1 MANFEI
7 ASDNVAMPRDWEAY
21 YSDAS
26 NPALEPEALLVQI
39 AELLPPGRALDLA
52 CGAGRNA
59 IYLARLG
66 WRVTAVDSSPAAIA
80 RLRER
85 AGGLPIEARV
95 ADLERG
101 EFPIEPHG
109 YDLIC
114 DFYYLQRSLFPEI
127 REGVRPGG
135 MVAAAIHLEGSFALR
150 PGELREEFAGWKVL
164 LYSEGAEAGK
174 AKRAARIM
182 ARRA

>member
-7 ASDNVAMPRDWEAY
+7 PSDNVAMPRDWEAY
-21 YSDAS
+21 YSDAATLAS
-26 NPALEPEALLVQI
+26 EPEALLVEI
-39 AELLPPGRALDLA
+39 ADLLPPGRALDLA

-59 IYLARLG
+59 VYLARLG
-66 WRVTAVDSSPAAIA
+66 WRVTAVDSSQAAIA
-80 RLRER
+80 RLKER
-85 AGGLPIEARV
+85 AEGLAIETRV

-114 DFYYLQRSLFPEI
+114 DFFYLQRSLFREI

-135 MVAAAIHLEGSFALR
+135 MVVAAIHLEGSFALR
-150 PGELREEFAGWKVL
+150 PGELREEFAGWKIL
-164 LYSEGAEAGK
+164 FYSEAAAGTG
-174 AKRAARIM
+174 KRTARIM

>member
-1 MANFEI
+1 MVILRFPA
-7 ASDNVAMPRDWEAY
+7 DNGGMPRDWNRY
-21 YSDAS
+21 YSDAA
-26 NPALEPEALLVQI
+26 NVETAAAPLLAHA
-39 AELLPPGRALDLA
+39 AEFLTPGRALDVA

-66 WRVTAVDSSPAAIA
+66 WRVTAVDASPAAIA

-85 AGGLPIEARV
+85 AEGLEIDARV

-101 EFPIEPHG
+101 EFAIERDE

-114 DFYYLQRSLFPEI
+114 DFHYLQRDLFPAI

-135 MVAAAIHLEGSFALR
+135 AVAAAIHLEGSFALR
-150 PGELREEFAGWKVL
+150 PGELREEFAGWKIL
-164 LYSEGAEAGK
+164 FYSESAEKGAG
-174 AKRAARIM
+174 RRSARIL

>member
-1 MANFEI
+1 MMRGNGKLRDP
-7 ASDNVAMPRDWEAY
+7 SDIFAMPRNWELS
-21 YSDAS
+21 YSKAS
-26 NPALEPEALLVQI
+26 NLASDPEALLVLVP
-39 AELLPPGRALDLA
+39 ELPAPGRALDLA

-85 AGGLPIEARV
+85 AEGLPVESRV

-127 REGVRPGG
+127 
-135 MVAAAIHLEGSFALR
+135 
-150 PGELREEFAGWKVL
+150 
-164 LYSEGAEAGK
+164 
-174 AKRAARIM
+174 
-182 ARRA
+182 